1 MRGSTKLAV
10 LALSVLSL
18 TASSVAP
25 VFAQAAGQA
34 RPPAAPAPKP
44 AAPLQ
49 VPAMPP
55 AQAAPAA
62 PPAPPAVFPAG
73 AKVAF
78 FNPPRVFQ
86 ESMEGKVALARVNAL
101 TQKKQNEGAEKNK
114 QLQANQQKLQTSG
127 TLLSDAARTALEKEI
142 EKEQVD
148 IQRFQQDAQAEI
160 NELQNEV
167 QQDFVKKVSPIL
179 ASVAAEKGL
188 HMVFQTDAG
197 LAWMDP
203 GLDLTN
209 DIIKKLDAT
218 SKPGTAPK

>member
-1 MRGSTKLAV
+1 MRGSAILAV
-10 LALSVLSL
+10 FALSL
-18 TASSVAP
+18 TTPSVTTA
-25 VFAQAAGQA
+25 FAQAAGQA

-44 AAPLQ
+44 ATPAPAQ
-49 VPAMPP
+49 APATPP
-55 AQAAPAA
+55 AQAAPAP

-73 AKVAF
+73 AKVAVV
-78 FNPPRVFQ
+78 NPPRIFQ

-101 TQKKQNEGAEKNK
+101 TQKKQNEGVEKNK

-167 QQDFVKKVSPIL
+167 QQEFVRKVTPIL
-179 ASVAAEKGL
+179 AQVGGEKGL
-188 HMVFQTDAG
+188 YLIIQLDAG
-197 LAWMDP
+197 VAWIEP
-203 GLDLTN
+203 GLDITN
-209 DIIKKLDAT
+209 DVIKKLDAT
-218 SKPGTAPK
+218 KPK

>member
-1 MRGSTKLAV
+1 MRGSAIVAV
-10 LALSVLSL
+10 FALSL
-18 TASSVAP
+18 TTPSVTTA
-25 VFAQAAGQA
+25 FAQAAGQA

-44 AAPLQ
+44 A
-49 VPAMPP
+49 VPAPSQTPATPP
-55 AQAAPAA
+55 AQAAPA
-62 PPAPPAVFPAG
+62 PPPGPPAVFPAG
-73 AKVAF
+73 AKVAVV
-78 FNPPRVFQ
+78 NPPRIFQ

-167 QQDFVKKVSPIL
+167 QQEFVRKVTPIL
-179 ASVAAEKGL
+179 AQVGAEKGL
-188 HMVFQTDAG
+188 HLIIQVDAG
-197 LAWMDP
+197 VAWIEP
-203 GLDLTN
+203 GLDITN
-209 DIIKKLDAT
+209 DVIKKLDAT
-218 SKPGTAPK
+218 KPATAK

>member
-1 MRGSTKLAV
+1 MRGSAILAV
-10 LALSVLSL
+10 FALSL
-18 TASSVAP
+18 TTPSVTIA
-25 VFAQAAGQA
+25 FAQAAGQA
-34 RPPAAPAPKP
+34 RPPATSAPKP
-44 AAPLQ
+44 AMPAPTQ
-49 VPAMPP
+49 TPP
-55 AQAAPAA
+55 AQAVPA
-62 PPAPPAVFPAG
+62 PPPGPPAVFPAG

-86 ESMEGKVALARVNAL
+86 ESMEGKVALARVTAL
-101 TQKKQNEGAEKNK
+101 TQKKQNEGVDKNK
-114 QLQANQQKLQTSG
+114 QLQTNQQKLQTSG

-167 QQDFVKKVSPIL
+167 QQDFVKKVTPIL
-179 ASVAAEKGL
+179 QAVASEKAL

-197 LAWMDP
+197 LAYMDP

-209 DIIKKLDAT
+209 EIIKRLDAAT
-218 SKPGTAPK
+218 SKPGAAK

>member
-1 MRGSTKLAV
+1 MRGSATLAV

-44 AAPLQ
+44 A
-49 VPAMPP
+49 VPALPP
-55 AQAAPAA
+55 AQAAPAT
-62 PPAPPAVFPAG
+62 PPPPPAVFPAG
-73 AKVAF
+73 AKVAVV
-78 FNPPRVFQ
+78 NPPRVFQ

-114 QLQANQQKLQTSG
+114 QLTANQQKLQTSG
-127 TLLSDAARTALEKEI
+127 TLLSDAARTVLEKEI
-142 EKEQVD
+142 ERQQVE

-167 QQDFVKKVSPIL
+167 QQDFVKKITPIL
-179 ASVAAEKGL
+179 GAVATEKGL
-188 HMVFQTDAG
+188 QLVFQTDAG
-197 LAWMDP
+197 LAWADP
-203 GLDLTN
+203 GLDITN
-209 DIIKKLDAT
+209 DVIKRLDAAM
-218 SKPGTAPK
+218 SKPGSAPK

>member
-1 MRGSTKLAV
+1 MRGSAKLAV

-18 TASSVAP
+18 TASVAP

-34 RPPAAPAPKP
+34 RPPAAPAP
-44 AAPLQ
+44 AAPRP
-49 VPAMPP
+49 VAPATPP
-55 AQAAPAA
+55 PQAAPV
-62 PPAPPAVFPAG
+62 PPSPPAVFPAG

-86 ESMEGKVALARVNAL
+86 ESMEGKIALARVTAL

-114 QLQANQQKLQTSG
+114 QLTTNQQKLQTSG
-127 TLLSDAARTALEKEI
+127 TLLSDAARGALEKEI

-167 QQDFVKKVSPIL
+167 QQDFVKKVTPIL
-179 ASVAAEKGL
+179 NAVATEKGL

-197 LAWMDP
+197 LAFMDP
-203 GLDLTN
+203 GLDLTTE
-209 DIIKKLDAT
+209 IIKRLDNT
-218 SKPGTAPK
+218 KPK

>member
-1 MRGSTKLAV
+1 MRGSAILAV
-10 LALSVLSL
+10 LALSVLS
-18 TASSVAP
+18 VMAP
-25 VFAQAAGQA
+25 SAPAFAQAAGQA

-44 AAPLQ
+44 AAPAP
-49 VPAMPP
+49 VAPP
-55 AQAAPAA
+55 QAAPM
-62 PPAPPAVFPAG
+62 PPPPPAVFPAG

-78 FNPPRVFQ
+78 FNLPRVFQ
-86 ESMEGKVALARVNAL
+86 ESMEGKIALARVTAL

-114 QLQANQQKLQTSG
+114 QLTTNQQKLQTSG
-127 TLLSDAARTALEKEI
+127 TLLSDAARGALEKEI

-160 NELQNEV
+160 TELQNEV
-167 QQDFVKKVSPIL
+167 QADFVKKVTPIL
-179 ASVAAEKGL
+179 SAVAAEQGL

-218 SKPGTAPK
+218 KPK